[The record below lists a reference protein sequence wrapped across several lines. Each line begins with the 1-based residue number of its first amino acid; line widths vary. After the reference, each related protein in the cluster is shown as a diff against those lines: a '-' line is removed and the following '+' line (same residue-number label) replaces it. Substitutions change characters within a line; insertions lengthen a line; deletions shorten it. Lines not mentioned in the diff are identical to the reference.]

1 MGNNKATLNISGSL
15 VLLAVLVLFVL
26 RAAEVISCSWWLVF
40 APLLIGP
47 AILLFWVL
55 FMLLWVVVVALIDTY
70 AK

>member
-1 MGNNKATLNISGSL
+1 MGNNKTTLNFSGSL

-26 RAAEVISCSWWLVF
+26 RAAEVIHCSWWLVF

-47 AILLFWVL
+47 GILLFWVL
-55 FMLLWVVVVALIDTY
+55 FCLLWVVVVALIDTY